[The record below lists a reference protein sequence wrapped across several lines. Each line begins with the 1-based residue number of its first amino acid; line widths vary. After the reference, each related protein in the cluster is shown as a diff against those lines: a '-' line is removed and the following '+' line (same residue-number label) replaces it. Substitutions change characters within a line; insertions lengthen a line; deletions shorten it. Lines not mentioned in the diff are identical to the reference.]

1 MRYSK
6 RITAAALA
14 GLMLCPTGTIGGAGT
29 VYAAPAGVNVDE
41 AMYVNLDYYGN
52 AEKINVVKGLS
63 VNGNTEYTD
72 YGNYTQVQNMSSDLA
87 PTLGDGSVTWTF
99 PEDQKGRFY
108 YKVSLENGQVTL
120 PWDFDVSY
128 KLNGVPINA
137 DKLAGASG
145 LVEINVKA
153 TPNDGAK
160 EYYRNNMML
169 MVAVPVDLTKCYS
182 VEADGSQTQNLGDTT
197 AVVFSALPGEEG
209 DYTVRIGTDSFES
222 IGVIMAMVPGTVEDL
237 EHIKDLKE
245 AKDTWQDAG
254 DSLYDSLEQMA
265 KSVEGMRNGVNTL
278 QSGLSSAE
286 DARQVWSGAKDGI
299 LASNDESLAALSA
312 LSEQLSN
319 MVPYLQTA
327 KDAAATAHEGL
338 DNVVDTLTQMQ
349 DPLRKLHT
357 RLKGVESNM
366 ESLSSQLPEL
376 RQLMIQIATL
386 DTQFQANEQMA
397 LAGIQGVSEA
407 MEDADEVY
415 FADEEDVA
423 TESQARVAANAG
435 QIVAQLQQKVAY
447 LNVLAQGSSKLVA
460 NMSGLLD
467 EGADASKYIRELT
480 DNFDYLIEDT
490 AALNDSMDTYYPDL
504 QDALTDSQELVNRTT
519 EALNSGTNSL
529 SLLQN
534 AVRNSSDSF
543 DAAARESLKGSMAVL
558 DQSLQMI
565 DATTAMRQ
573 AGRTMKD
580 TLDSELDKFDTE
592 NNFLFMDPSA
602 PKESLTSDQNQEPK
616 TLQVILR
623 TDEISLDDE
632 EEKTL
637 DAETKEESVSP
648 LRRMWNVLVKMWQSI
663 VQIFK
668 DR

>member
-14 GLMLCPTGTIGGAGT
+14 GLMLCPTGTIGGIGT
-29 VYAAPAGVNVDE
+29 VYAAPAGVDVDE

-87 PTLGDGSVTWTF
+87 PALGDGSVTWTF

-108 YKVSLENGQVTL
+108 YKASLENGQVTL

-160 EYYRNNMML
+160 SYYRNNMML

-265 KSVEGMRNGVNTL
+265 KSVEGMRSGVNTL
-278 QSGLSSAE
+278 KSGLSSAE

-366 ESLSSQLPEL
+366 ESLSAQLPEL

-519 EALNSGTNSL
+519 E
-529 SLLQN
+529 LLIP
-534 AVRNSSDSF
+534 
-543 DAAARESLKGSMAVL
+543 EYTH
-558 DQSLQMI
+558 I
-565 DATTAMRQ
+565 
-573 AGRTMKD
+573 
-580 TLDSELDKFDTE
+580 KFFT
-592 NNFLFMDPSA
+592 F
-602 PKESLTSDQNQEPK
+602 
-616 TLQVILR
+616 
-623 TDEISLDDE
+623 
-632 EEKTL
+632 
-637 DAETKEESVSP
+637 
-648 LRRMWNVLVKMWQSI
+648 
-663 VQIFK
+663 
-668 DR
+668 